1 MEVYK
6 AESLFTDVSLR
17 KEDMH
22 VFRQTVYSCPKC
34 NFAFF
39 FFFTIRNNVICYE

>member
-6 AESLFTDVSLR
+6 AESLYTDVSLR

-34 NFAFF
+34 NFAFCIWK
-39 FFFTIRNNVICYE
+39 TIRNNVIYYE